1 VNRSEY
7 YQIIEKLRCGW
18 EDGKPTIVMALPVG
32 TVELD
37 ESLLFDLRSV
47 ARKQF
52 GFATALVLEDDLEDG
67 PRFIFHKPD
76 LRMSDFAILGA
87 FVINSM
93 PEAGQSSGSSVEVPR
108 TSEGGR
114 WDWCRERLERGNERG

>member
-1 VNRSEY
+1 MNRSEY

-76 LRMSDFAILGA
+76 LTYERFR
-87 FVINSM
+87 NSGSLRDQLNARGR
-93 PEAGQSSGSSVEVPR
+93 PKLRIVSGSSK
-108 TSEGGR
+108 
-114 WDWCRERLERGNERG
+114 DK